1 MIVTSSQ
8 REPLGFWPRPFEVK
22 RGAKI
27 EKKKEKIRKTEY
39 FDEFFKKI

>member
-27 EKKKEKIRKTEY
+27 EKKRRENQENRI
-39 FDEFFKKI
+39 F